1 MRKRSL
7 LTTLD
12 SVLKDVAHDLKF
24 EDKMEQVM
32 LYRLW
37 NEAVGEQIARNASPV
52 LVRGDVLHVNVS
64 SSVWVQQLQF
74 LRDTMLEKINANLS
88 GRKIKDIRFK
98 IGPLPAAPPQHD
110 DAAPLP
116 ELDDNEKLAT
126 QAESARISDP
136 ELREAFQDFMAAY
149 LKNRKPVA

>member
-12 SVLKDVAHDLKF
+12 SLLKDVAHDLKF

-52 LVRGDVLHVNVS
+52 LVRADVLHVNVS

-98 IGPLPAAPPQHD
+98 IGPLPAAPPQH
-110 DAAPLP
+110 AAASLP

-136 ELREAFQDFMAAY
+136 ELREAFQDFMGAY
-149 LKNRKPVA
+149 LKSRKPVE

>member
-12 SVLKDVAHDLKF
+12 SVLKDVAHDLKI

-110 DAAPLP
+110 AAAPLP

-149 LKNRKPVA
+149 LKSHKPVE

>member
-24 EDKMEQVM
+24 EVKMEQVM

-74 LRDTMLEKINANLS
+74 LRDIMLEKINANLR

-98 IGPLPAAPPQHD
+98 IGPLPAAPPQH
-110 DAAPLP
+110 AAASLP

-149 LKNRKPVA
+149 LKSHKPVE

>member
-24 EDKMEQVM
+24 EVKMEQVM

-88 GRKIKDIRFK
+88 GRKIKNIRFK
-98 IGPLPAAPPQHD
+98 IGPLPAAPPQH

-126 QAESARISDP
+126 QAESAHISDP

-149 LKNRKPVA
+149 LKSHKPVE

>member
-24 EDKMEQVM
+24 EVKMEQVM

-88 GRKIKDIRFK
+88 SRKIKDIRFK
-98 IGPLPAAPPQHD
+98 IGPLPAAPPQH
-110 DAAPLP
+110 AAASLP
-116 ELDDNEKLAT
+116 EQHPL
-126 QAESARISDP
+126 
-136 ELREAFQDFMAAY
+136 
-149 LKNRKPVA
+149 

>member
-1 MRKRSL
+1 
-7 LTTLD
+7 
-12 SVLKDVAHDLKF
+12 
-24 EDKMEQVM
+24 
-32 LYRLW
+32 
-37 NEAVGEQIARNASPV
+37 
-52 LVRGDVLHVNVS
+52 VLHVNVS

-110 DAAPLP
+110 AAAPLP

-149 LKNRKPVA
+149 LKSHKPVE

>member
-52 LVRGDVLHVNVS
+52 LVRADVLHVNVS

-74 LRDTMLEKINANLS
+74 LRDTMLEKINANLRD
-88 GRKIKDIRFK
+88 RK
-98 IGPLPAAPPQHD
+98 
-110 DAAPLP
+110 
-116 ELDDNEKLAT
+116 
-126 QAESARISDP
+126 S
-136 ELREAFQDFMAAY
+136 
-149 LKNRKPVA
+149 VV

>member
-24 EDKMEQVM
+24 EVKMEQVM

-88 GRKIKDIRFK
+88 SRKIKDIRFK
-98 IGPLPAAPPQHD
+98 IGPLPAAPPQH
-110 DAAPLP
+110 AAASLP

-149 LKNRKPVA
+149 LKSHKPVE

>member
-1 MRKRSL
+1 
-7 LTTLD
+7 
-12 SVLKDVAHDLKF
+12 
-24 EDKMEQVM
+24 
-32 LYRLW
+32 
-37 NEAVGEQIARNASPV
+37 V

-98 IGPLPAAPPQHD
+98 IGPLPAAPPQHAA
-110 DAAPLP
+110 AAPLP

-149 LKNRKPVA
+149 LKSHKPVE

>member
-1 MRKRSL
+1 MRKRSP

-12 SVLKDVAHDLKF
+12 SVLKGVAHDLKF

-37 NEAVGEQIARNASPV
+37 NETVGEQIARNASPV

-74 LRDTMLEKINANLS
+74 LREAMLEKINANLT

-98 IGPLPAAPPQHD
+98 IGPLPAALPQYD
-110 DAAPLP
+110 DTPLP

-126 QAESARISDP
+126 QAESAHISDP

-149 LKNRKPVA
+149 IKSRKPVE